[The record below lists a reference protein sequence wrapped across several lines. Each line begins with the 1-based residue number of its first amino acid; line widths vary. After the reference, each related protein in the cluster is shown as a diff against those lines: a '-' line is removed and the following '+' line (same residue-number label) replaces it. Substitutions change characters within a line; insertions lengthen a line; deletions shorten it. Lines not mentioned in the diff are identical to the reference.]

1 MTLRENNIGSLLQK
15 SAELESYSGSLA
27 FKPILDTDFSDYPI
41 LQVYSKEDF
50 ILNKQYDKIVSIVF
64 KDSYIVDKNI
74 YTLLSEYGYG
84 YIKYK
89 LIDDKDKEVPLDT
102 LSETSGLID
111 LVFVDQEGNQLN
123 QMLAIYKENR
133 PGAKSDYE
141 NSIDD
146 FNAIDEAYSN
156 MMNYIRK
163 TAPKRV
169 VSESTLKQT
178 EDGSPIIPSV
188 YDSDLIIRWDNNP
201 SPDAKEVN
209 ELQQTTD
216 INNSI
221 QGYISTM
228 AEIQKSIARTVGL
241 SIKTIMAEDMAGANS
256 SGDALSIRENID
268 LKTRD
273 NKLISWKETLLSL
286 FKLLLI
292 LNTREVVNNV
302 VNVNTLNEVDLN
314 IEFYN
319 PATPTFEQEVQ
330 EVREL
335 IDAGLIDHLGGLM
348 RLWVNSGL
356 KSEEEVLEMYAK
368 LQGEVKTEQQI
379 VNQEINNENEES
391 DMDNDDS
398 EDMEDEEDVQ

>member
-1 MTLRENNIGSLLQK
+1 
-15 SAELESYSGSLA
+15 
-27 FKPILDTDFSDYPI
+27 
-41 LQVYSKEDF
+41 
-50 ILNKQYDKIVSIVF
+50 
-64 KDSYIVDKNI
+64 
-74 YTLLSEYGYG
+74 
-84 YIKYK
+84 
-89 LIDDKDKEVPLDT
+89 
-102 LSETSGLID
+102 
-111 LVFVDQEGNQLN
+111 
-123 QMLAIYKENR
+123 MLAIYKENR